1 MKQELTRWEY
11 YRAIA
16 AKWIVVNIAARI
28 SRLAVLSLCLEIADL
43 YYQRELE
50 NIEANDE

>member
-11 YRAIA
+11 YRAVV

-28 SRLAVLSLCLEIADL
+28 SHLAVLSLCLEVADI
-43 YYQRELE
+43 YYERSLE
-50 NIEANDE
+50 SIEAVEE

>member
-11 YRAIA
+11 YRAVV
-16 AKWIVVNIAARI
+16 AKWIVVNIATRI
-28 SRLAVLSLCLEIADL
+28 SRLAVLSLCLEVADL

-50 NIEANDE
+50 SIESEEA